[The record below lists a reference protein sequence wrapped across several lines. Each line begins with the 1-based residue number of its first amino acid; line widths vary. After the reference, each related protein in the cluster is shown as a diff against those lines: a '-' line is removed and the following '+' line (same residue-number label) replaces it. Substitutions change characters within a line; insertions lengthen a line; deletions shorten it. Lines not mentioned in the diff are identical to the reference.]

1 MARWKINLLVL
12 WFGQF
17 LVFAG
22 MTMITPFLPLYI
34 KTLGV
39 TEEHAV
45 AMWAGFIFAG
55 NFVTSFLA
63 QPIWGNLSDR
73 YGRKVMLLRSGF
85 GMAVVIALM
94 GLATH
99 PWQLLLLR
107 LVNGTISGYSPAAV
121 ALMSSN
127 TPRNKMGFA
136 MGTLQSGSVAGSIL
150 GPFLG
155 GLLADWIGYR
165 YIFYVTGALLFSAS
179 VLSMLL
185 VKEKFN
191 PEEAAR
197 QPKVSTLEGLSQL
210 RHIPQLPAL
219 YTVTFLIQFSML
231 SVMPLIPLFVEKLV
245 GPSEQIAFFAGLV
258 SSVTGFSNMLA
269 APLLGKLADRIGH
282 ERVLRI
288 ALIGSSVA
296 FVPQIFVQ
304 SIWQLLAARF
314 FLGIF
319 MGGLLPAVNALI
331 RKFTP
336 NGMESRAYSFNS
348 SSLALGNMLGP
359 VIGGAVSGFM
369 SIRALFAVSAC
380 LLALNALWVRRNLVA
395 RRRGV

>member
-1 MARWKINLLVL
+1 MARWKINLTVL

-17 LVFAG
+17 LVLGG

-39 TEEHAV
+39 TDEHAV

-94 GLATH
+94 GFATH

-127 TPRNKMGFA
+127 TPQEKMGFA
-136 MGTLQSGSVAGSIL
+136 MGTLQSGAVAGSIL

-155 GLLADWIGYR
+155 GLLADWVGFR
-165 YIFYVTGALLFSAS
+165 YIFYVTGVLLFSAS
-179 VLSMLL
+179 LLSMLL

-191 PEEAAR
+191 PEEAAKK
-197 QPKVSTLEGLSQL
+197 PKVSTLEGFAQL

-231 SVMPLIPLFVEKLV
+231 SVMTLIPLFVEKLV
-245 GPSEQIAFFAGLV
+245 GPSDRIAFFAGLV

-282 ERVLRI
+282 ERVLRY
-288 ALIGSSVA
+288 ALIGASVA

-319 MGGLLPAVNALI
+319 MGGLLPTVNALI

-336 NGMESRAYSFNS
+336 NGMESRAYSFNT
-348 SSLALGNMLGP
+348 SSLALGNMSGP
-359 VIGGAVSGFM
+359 VIGGAVSGFV
-369 SIRALFAVSAC
+369 SIRELFAVSAC
-380 LLALNALWVRRNLVA
+380 LLAVNALWVRRSLVS
-395 RRRGV
+395 RRRSG